1 MAING
6 FIKVNTMK
14 IIRFKSLSLLN
25 FKGIRGLNV
34 NFGEDLTIISGK
46 NALGKSSIADA
57 IMWVLFGIGYEEN
70 KLEPKTYDKNHKIIP
85 EIPHEVNLVLTCDG
99 EEVSLK
105 RGLYDKWNGNECKN
119 TFKYYINA
127 EVCTA
132 GEYEEYI
139 SNILDVKPFAWIVN
153 PSRFLAED
161 WKTQR
166 AFLQSL
172 AGNITTEEIA
182 NGDTKF
188 DFVVEAL
195 RKQDIDKF
203 IHHIKYKRK
212 EVQDQL
218 DSVPIRL
225 EELNKSLPEAQ
236 DWEALSTEKAQLNEK
251 LVELANK
258 MQEIRTGGADKV
270 RLDAIRKKIDFANKR
285 KMNME
290 QGALNLST
298 EIATKHQSDILTANA
313 AVASAQR
320 LVDDLK
326 AEMKGLNDTKIHA
339 GKQKEEC
346 EKQANEINQ
355 KTDEANAS
363 TWVWNAEDGICPHCG
378 QPLPAEDVERIKK
391 ESEQNFN
398 NRKAN
403 TLKKLDE
410 DFDKLQETYT
420 SLKKILEDADK
431 YMQDNMNN
439 MTAAQKQLKEA
450 EFKKLEVDADKPK
463 TYEQIL
469 AEKEEYQQVVK
480 ELADLQ
486 AELDKPSE
494 TSSEETA
501 KMLAE
506 LEKERE
512 PIGIRYNEV
521 LESLGTKESF
531 DRITARIAE
540 INEDKVN
547 YQTQLDELD
556 EKLDVANEFNQ
567 LSCSALEKEVNKHF
581 KVVSWSLFKNRLNG
595 VREPNCECFKNG
607 VPYFSLNGAGK
618 VNAGIDIAYAIAKF
632 YDASVPML
640 LDECESVNH
649 PICRGGQQIRFVVT
663 TDDELKFEY
672 PALAVM
678 E

>member
-1 MAING
+1 MKQIQ
-6 FIKVNTMK
+6 FKKIK
-14 IIRFKSLSLLN
+14 LLN
-25 FKGIRGLNV
+25 FCGIRNAEYE
-34 NFGEDLTIISGK
+34 FGDALTIVKGK
-46 NALGKSSIADA
+46 NGLGKTSVANA
-57 IMWVLFGIGYEEN
+57 ILYTLFGKDINGN
-70 KLEPKTYDKNHKIIP
+70 SLDIKTFGKDHNIIK
-85 EIPHEVNLVLTCDG
+85 EIPHEVELTLSVDGDEIVLKRSLTDSWKG
-99 EEVSLK
+99 EEC
-105 RGLYDKWNGNECKN
+105 RN
-119 TFKYYINA
+119 TFKYYVDGEIS
-127 EVCTA
+127 TA
-132 GEYEEYI
+132 GDFKNVVDSICPE
-139 SNILDVKPFAWIVN
+139 DVFRLCSSTRDFVCLPWQ
-153 PSRFLAED
+153 E
-161 WKTQR
+161 QR
-166 AFLQSL
+166 NKLQAL
-172 AGNITTEEIA
+172 VGNITTDDITQ
-182 NGDTKF
+182 GDEKF

-195 RKQDIDKF
+195 RKQDIDKYV
-203 IHHIKYKRK
+203 HHIKYKRK
-212 EVQDQL
+212 EVQEQL

-236 DWEALSTEKAQLNEK
+236 DWEALSTEKAQLNEN
-251 LVELANK
+251 LVELSNK

-270 RLDAIRKKIDFANKR
+270 RLDAIRKKIDFAEKR
-285 KMNME
+285 KRNME

-326 AEMKGLNDTKIHA
+326 AEMKGLNETKIHA

-346 EKQANEINQ
+346 EKHANEINQ

-363 TWVWNAEDGICPHCG
+363 TWEWNAEDGICPHCG
-378 QPLPAEDVERIKK
+378 QPIPAEDVERIKK

-420 SLKKILEDADK
+420 NLKKILEDADK

-486 AELDKPSE
+486 AELGKPSE
-494 TSSEETA
+494 TSSEDSA

-512 PIGIRYNEV
+512 PLGIRYNEV

-556 EKLDVANEFNQ
+556 EKLDIASEYNQKACQLLEDRVNE
-567 LSCSALEKEVNKHF
+567 HF
-581 KVVSWSLFKNRLNG
+581 SFVKWSMFKTNLKG
-595 VREPNCECFKNG
+595 ERETTCECYHDG
-607 VPYFSLNGAGK
+607 VPYRRLNTAAK
-618 VNAGIDIAYAIAKF
+618 VNAGIDIAYTFAK
-632 YDASVPML
+632 YNEIEVPML

>member
-1 MAING
+1 
-6 FIKVNTMK
+6 MK
-14 IIRFKSLSLLN
+14 QIQFKKLRLLN
-25 FKGIRGLNV
+25 FCGIRNAEYE
-34 NFGEDLTIISGK
+34 FGDELTIIKGK
-46 NALGKSSIADA
+46 NGLGKSTIANA
-57 IMWVLFGIGYEEN
+57 ILYTLFGKDINGN
-70 KLEPKTYDKNHKIIP
+70 SLDIKTFDKDHNIIK
-85 EIPHEVNLVLTCDG
+85 EIPHEVELTVRVLCTGNDG
-99 EEVSLK
+99 ASHQVIVLK
-105 RGLYDKWNGNECKN
+105 RTLTDSWHGEKYFVNGEIS
-119 TFKYYINA
+119 TASDFKDVVDSICP
-127 EVCTA
+127 EDVFRLCSSTRDFVCRPWQ
-132 GEYEEYI
+132 E
-139 SNILDVKPFAWIVN
+139 
-153 PSRFLAED
+153 
-161 WKTQR
+161 QR
-166 AFLQSL
+166 NKLQAL
-172 AGNITTEEIA
+172 VGNITTDDITQ
-182 NGDTKF
+182 GDEKF

-195 RKQDIDKF
+195 KQQDIDKYV
-203 IHHIKYKRK
+203 HHLKYSRK

-236 DWEALSTEKAQLNEK
+236 DWEALTTEKAQLNEK

-258 MQEIRTGGADKV
+258 IQEIRTGGADKV
-270 RLDAIRKKIDFANKR
+270 RLDGIRKKIDFADKR
-285 KMNME
+285 KRNME
-290 QGALNLST
+290 QGALSLFT
-298 EIATKHQSDILTANA
+298 DLTTKHQSDVINANTA
-313 AVASAQR
+313 VMVAQR

-363 TWVWNAEDGICPHCG
+363 TWEWNADDGICPHCG

-420 SLKKILEDADK
+420 NLKKILEDADK
-431 YMQDNMNN
+431 YMQDNINN

-450 EFKKLEVDADKPK
+450 EYKKLEVDADKPK

-512 PIGIRYNEV
+512 PIGIRHNEV
-521 LESLGTKESF
+521 LELLGKKEAF

-540 INEDKVN
+540 INEDKLT

-556 EKLDVANEFNQ
+556 EQLDVAREYNQKAGQLLEDRVNE
-567 LSCSALEKEVNKHF
+567 HF
-581 KVVSWSLFKNRLNG
+581 RFVKWSMFKTNLKG
-595 VREPNCECFKNG
+595 EREATCECYHDG
-607 VPYFSLNGAGK
+607 VPYRRLNTAAK
-618 VNAGIDIAYAIAKF
+618 VNAGIDIAYTFAK
-632 YDASVPML
+632 YNEIEVPML

-649 PICRGGQQIRFVVT
+649 PICRGGQQIRMVVT
-663 TDDELKFEY
+663 TDDESKFEY
-672 PALAVM
+672 PAPTVM